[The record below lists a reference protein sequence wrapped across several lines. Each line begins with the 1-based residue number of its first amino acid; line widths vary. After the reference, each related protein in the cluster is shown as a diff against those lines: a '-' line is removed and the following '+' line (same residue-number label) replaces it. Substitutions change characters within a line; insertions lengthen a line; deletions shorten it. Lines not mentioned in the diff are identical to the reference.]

1 MIQMALL
8 AADLAGQRR
17 MRGEAKAAPP
27 GTQSS
32 APRGNEK
39 NTYSWELTKIRREIE
54 AWRTM
59 ALAKSSDQK
68 YGFIFASGI
77 ARLWEGV

>member
-8 AADLAGQRR
+8 AADLATRRR
-17 MRGEAKAAPP
+17 MRGEAEAAPS
-27 GTQSS
+27 GTRSS

-39 NTYSWELTKIRREIE
+39 NTDSWELTKIGREIE

-59 ALAKSSDQK
+59 ALAKSSDRK
-68 YGFIFASGI
+68 IRVYFC
-77 ARLWEGV
+77 